1 MQDSPKFARQS
12 SLGRFLESNP
22 AFRSLWAAKY
32 WVVGGSAAL
41 GLVVYALASLL
52 PAQYMGSTVIQVGTV
67 RIGDTRDAIQQPIEP
82 PAVAA
87 SRFSSV
93 PFKMEVLK
101 AAGLPVDGSNADATL
116 AMDSFSANS
125 RPTSSSVEVQ
135 VLATSPERVV
145 QILNAAAPTLAKFH
159 EAIAEPRLQLL
170 RDQIKS
176 VAAEMEEIDKAD
188 ARLIAL
194 AQGAQPNPGEPIGY
208 ALTAISVMALYEKSR
223 LKTLERELKEKLR
236 LSEPTRGVTA
246 PSVLPRP
253 VGPRRFLYATVAMIV
268 TFVLLTTLIL
278 LLAPSN
284 RPAPRVDRVDAP

>member
-1 MQDSPKFARQS
+1 MQDSPKFAERG
-12 SLGRFLESNP
+12 SLDWFLDSNP
-22 AFRSLWAAKY
+22 AFKSLWRAKH
-32 WVVGGSAAL
+32 WVIGASIAL
-41 GLVVYALASLL
+41 GVLVYALASLL
-52 PAQYMGSTVIQVGTV
+52 PAQYMGSTVIQVGTI

-93 PFKMEVLK
+93 PFRMEIIK
-101 AAGLPVDGSNADATL
+101 TAGLPVDGSDADARL

-145 QILNAAAPTLAKFH
+145 QILNAAAPTLARFH
-159 EAIAEPRLQLL
+159 DAIAEPRLQVL

-176 VAAEMEEIDKAD
+176 IAAEMEEIDKAD

-194 AQGAQPNPGEPIGY
+194 AQGAQPNPGEPFGY
-208 ALTAISVMALYEKSR
+208 ALTAIRVMALYEKSR

-236 LSEPTRGVTA
+236 LSEPTRAVTA

-253 VGPRRFLYATVAMIV
+253 VGPRRFLYATVAMAV
-268 TFVLLTTLIL
+268 TLVLLTTLIL
-278 LLAPSN
+278 LLAPSH
-284 RPAPRVDRVDAP
+284 APRDRRP